1 MKPKILTAIIL
12 GVFCC
17 PLYALHLTFHY
28 SLSELSFVNDTTE
41 YGVFVKTV
49 WKDAFNGAEDVGM
62 PELPAFYHTVQI
74 ADNII
79 VDTVKITLSNGISD
93 FLAHPLM
100 PHQQPIP
107 TGYPIEEP
115 QFIKNERVYQKND
128 VLPHNNLID
137 YRVDQARDGNFL
149 SLTIAPIQY
158 NPATNAYTAYSEVE
172 VEVLTHEEDSRLRAT
187 RRAYRDIGI
196 PFYEYVIIT
205 SAQLAPAF
213 EPFAE
218 WKRAKGYD
226 VGIVHISDILN
237 NPNLEAGDTITN
249 VADNAGKL
257 RQYLIYSY
265 NAVQTKYV
273 LLGGD
278 YTVVPIRYARAYH
291 EYEDTN
297 HNIIHIDTINIPSDF
312 YYAELNS
319 DWDTNNNGILE
330 DFFNIS
336 EYYGDNIDY
345 GAEVYVGRLLCT
357 EVEEVKNWT
366 KKVLQYEI
374 NPGNGDYSYLGEA
387 LITQS
392 DHMQSSYQAESIR
405 QQLQG
410 NLNVSIFSETP
421 SYIDSFPSFP
431 KGADVITALNN
442 THYGLYSNFNHGG
455 PLNYGTATYLCAG
468 NGHDVH
474 WGVSAMDDYDE
485 HDELLNSSKPETG
498 NGFDN
503 LTNTKHPSIMYSTSC
518 KNMPFDQY
526 LTPNGTYNLG
536 RVFTCR
542 SNGGGPAY
550 LGNTRDGWISESIK
564 LYRYFLNQ
572 ILGNQHIN
580 HLGIAE
586 ALSKSYTTYS
596 FNIFYKNYL
605 LHSHNLLGCPE
616 MSLYTRIPSTFDNV
630 VVNYTNNHMTVSTGI
645 TDSVECRICLAGIV
659 DGAYRQFVYT
669 DRSNVTFD
677 TIPETYTLV
686 VSMPNY
692 IPYVWTNNTCFLQNQ
707 GISNSRT
714 YNGCDIFTIG
724 SDINPIQPYG
734 NVSIE
739 NGGNVEINVGDKVI
753 IQNDFE
759 VKLGG
764 QLLIH

>member
-1 MKPKILTAIIL
+1 
-12 GVFCC
+12 
-17 PLYALHLTFHY
+17 
-28 SLSELSFVNDTTE
+28 
-41 YGVFVKTV
+41 
-49 WKDAFNGAEDVGM
+49 
-62 PELPAFYHTVQI
+62 
-74 ADNII
+74 
-79 VDTVKITLSNGISD
+79 
-93 FLAHPLM
+93 
-100 PHQQPIP
+100 
-107 TGYPIEEP
+107 
-115 QFIKNERVYQKND
+115 
-128 VLPHNNLID
+128 
-137 YRVDQARDGNFL
+137 
-149 SLTIAPIQY
+149 
-158 NPATNAYTAYSEVE
+158 
-172 VEVLTHEEDSRLRAT
+172 
-187 RRAYRDIGI
+187 
-196 PFYEYVIIT
+196 VIIT

-237 NPNLEAGDTITN
+237 NPNLAAGDTITN

-278 YTVVPIRYARAYH
+278 YTVVPIRYAR
-291 EYEDTN
+291 EYSND
-297 HNIIHIDTINIPSDF
+297 IPSDF
-312 YYAELNS
+312 YYSELNS
-319 DWDTNNNGILE
+319 NWDRNNNGK
-330 DFFNIS
+330 
-336 EYYGDNIDY
+336 YGESADYVDY
-345 GAEVYVGRLLCT
+345 GAELYIGRLLCDNI
-357 EVEEVKNWT
+357 EEIKNWT

-374 NPGNGDYSYLGEA
+374 NPGDGDYSYLGRA
-387 LITQS
+387 LFTQS
-392 DHMQSSYQAESIR
+392 DHMQRNQEAER
-405 QQLQG
+405 TQQKLQDHITCTIY
-410 NLNVSIFSETP
+410 NEYP
-421 SYIDSFPSFP
+421 SYDAIQPTFPYGS
-431 KGADVITALNN
+431 DIITSINN
-442 THYGLYSNFNHGG
+442 THYGLLSNFNHGG
-455 PLNYGTATYLCAG
+455 PLSYGVASKGYAAG
-468 NGHDVH
+468 GQDVNH
-474 WGVSAMDDYDE
+474 GISAMDCYDL
-485 HDELLNSSKPETG
+485 DDNLLYSNMPEEN

-503 LTNTKHPSIMYSTSC
+503 LTNEKYPSIMYSTSC
-518 KNMPFDQY
+518 KNMPFDDY
-526 LTPNGTYNLG
+526 ETPSGTYNLG
-536 RVFTCR
+536 RVFTCQ

-550 LGNTRDGWISESIK
+550 MGNTRNGYTTEDSTQMGASLTLCHNFFDTIVNP
-564 LYRYFLNQ
+564 R
-572 ILGNQHIN
+572 IN
-580 HLGIAE
+580 HLGMAE
-586 ALSKSYTTYS
+586 ALLKIKY
-596 FNIFYKNYL
+596 NISKNYL
-605 LHSHNLLGCPE
+605 RHSHNLLGCPE
-616 MSLYTRIPSTFDNV
+616 MSLYTRIPNIFDNL

-669 DRSNVTFD
+669 DRSNATFD